1 MSDHSLTQAEKRCLL
16 LSFEICKRMPDY
28 PECIRAS
35 FGVSRHATIES
46 LNTKGFLRWSAH
58 RGSSYY
64 FTEKARLFVGAPP
77 LSPPTGTDSE
87 ALSTGEMVHRTSES
101 ASAPIGQDEAEKDA
115 PSTFPHERKST

>member
-1 MSDHSLTQAEKRCLL
+1 
-16 LSFEICKRMPDY
+16 MPDY

-46 LNTKGFLRWSAH
+46 LNTKGFLRWSSH

-77 LSPPTGTDSE
+77 LPPPTVTDSE
-87 ALSTGEMVHRTSES
+87 AFD
-101 ASAPIGQDEAEKDA
+101 IGSYIDD
-115 PSTFPHERKST
+115 SGDDGR